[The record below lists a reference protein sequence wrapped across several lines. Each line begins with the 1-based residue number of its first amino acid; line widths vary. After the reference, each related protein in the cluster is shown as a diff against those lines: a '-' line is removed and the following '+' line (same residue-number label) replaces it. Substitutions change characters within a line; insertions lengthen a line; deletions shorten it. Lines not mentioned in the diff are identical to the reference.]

1 MYMENFDQLL
11 DKYAN
16 LLIEKGINVQKG
28 DNVMIYI
35 AIDQA
40 PLAHYLAKHAYEN
53 GARRVHFTWKDDYTT
68 RLNYEYQTTEDLAE
82 VADYTV
88 ARQEDLILNQ
98 KVSRLSIVSGDPDL
112 LNGIDASKIDT
123 VQTNHGQKLKVVRT
137 ATMNDQVK
145 WTVAA
150 AADYGWAKHVFPE
163 LAEDKQAATDALWD
177 AIFKASR
184 VYEADPVEAWNK
196 HRDLLDEKAQKLNE
210 KQFKK
215 LHYTAPGTDLT
226 LGLPEGHIW
235 VSAQSFNPDGS
246 PFIANMPTEE
256 VFTAPDTNVM
266 DGYVT
271 STKPLSYAGSTIE
284 GIKVTFADGKIVDV
298 TADKGEQIMKDL
310 VFNNDGAQGL
320 GEVALVPHKSPI
332 SQSNLT
338 FYNTLFDENAS
349 NHLAIGAAYPT
360 NVKGGTDMS
369 EEELQAAGVNRS
381 HVHVDF
387 MIGSAEMD
395 IDGIDADG
403 NVFPIFRQGEWAF

>member
-1 MYMENFDQLL
+1 MENFEQLL

-40 PLAHYLAKHAYEN
+40 PLAHFLAKHAYEN
-53 GARRVHFTWKDDYTT
+53 GARRVHFTWKDDYTN
-68 RLNYEYQTTEDLAE
+68 RLDFEYQTTEDLAE
-82 VADYTV
+82 VADYTI

-98 KVSRLSIVSGDPDL
+98 KVSRLSVVSGDPDL
-112 LNGIDASKIDT
+112 LNGIDSNKIDT
-123 VQTNHGQKLKVVRT
+123 VQTSRGTKLKVVRN
-137 ATMNDQVK
+137 ATMNDKVK

-163 LAEDKQAATDALWD
+163 LADDKDAATNALWD

-184 VYEADPVEAWNK
+184 VYESDPVEAWNN
-196 HRDLLDEKAQKLNE
+196 HRDLLDEKAQFLND

-226 LGLPEGHIW
+226 LGLPENHIW
-235 VSAQSFNPDGS
+235 TSAQSFNPDGS

-284 GIKVTFADGKIVDV
+284 GIKVTFEDGKIVDV

-310 VFNNDGAQGL
+310 VFNNEGAQGL
-320 GEVALVPHKSPI
+320 GEVALVPHQSPI

-338 FYNTLFDENAS
+338 FFNTLFDENAS

-360 NVKGGTDMS
+360 TVQGGTEMS

-387 MIGSAEMD
+387 MIGSAKMD
-395 IDGIDADG
+395 IDAIDADG